1 MLAHEPVE
9 PEAVADLLV
18 GRGDE
23 DEVAVVTPA
32 LARERGERDGA
43 RGDLALHVERAAA
56 PDEAVAELAAERVG
70 APLARVGGHDVGVR
84 EQRERR
90 AAAGAAQAR
99 DEVRPLGHLRVQLAL
114 DARVLE
120 EVAEQLRRR
129 GLVAGRVRRVD
140 ADQLPQELDRLV
152 AQRRLPSV
160 SR

>member
-1 MLAHEPVE
+1 M
-9 PEAVADLLV
+9 
-18 GRGDE
+18 
-23 DEVAVVTPA
+23 
-32 LARERGERDGA
+32 
-43 RGDLALHVERAAA
+43 
-56 PDEAVAELAAERVG
+56 
-70 APLARVGGHDVGVR
+70 R

-90 AAAGAAQAR
+90 AAACASQPR

-114 DARVLE
+114 DARVLQ